1 MWYFTGILSACKY
14 DGKLVAMPH
23 HTDTMAMFYNKRMF
37 EEAGI
42 RIPTSVE
49 DGYTWEELILQEQQR
64 KIWLTIAIQRN
75 LGEQRWIQLSAI
87 LIHELGFYIKP

>member
-1 MWYFTGILSACKY
+1 
-14 DGKLVAMPH
+14 MPH

-49 DGYTWEELILQEQQR
+49 DGYTWEEL
-64 KIWLTIAIQRN
+64 TDIARTLKENIACHMH
-75 LGEQRWIQLSAI
+75 SAESGRTTVDTVI
-87 LIHELGFYIKP
+87 CHSYT

>member
-1 MWYFTGILSACKY
+1 MVFHRHSCLPASMME
-14 DGKLVAMPH
+14 LVAMPH

-49 DGYTWEELILQEQQR
+49 DGYTWEELILQE
-64 KIWLTIAIQRN
+64 
-75 LGEQRWIQLSAI
+75 
-87 LIHELGFYIKP
+87 P